1 MLGVGGA
8 EIITRLPVEFRYE
21 GNIFSGEKR
30 AELHV
35 VPRFAVRLAPQIAII
50 PRPTREIVADRGAP
64 DSHVHV
70 HREVRVTV
78 TNGVRGPAAGEVK
91 LELPV
96 GGDRCPIRRRCAS
109 RARTRRRRCALPWIC
124 RLRRHLG
131 RPHAGDGE
139 SRRRVVRCGVSGDRL
154 PHIRRRHVLQEAA
167 GAMKIVD
174 VQARPNLR
182 VGYVMGVG
190 DQVPQAIEQLG
201 VRLEM
206 IDAEHLAWGDLASY
220 DAIVVGVRAYERRED
235 LRAHNDRLLEYARG
249 GGVVIVQ
256 DNKFEFNEAQYG
268 PYPANVSSNRVTDEN
283 APVSVLVPDHPAFR
297 FPNRLGEAAWRGWV
311 QERGLYFLG
320 EKDPQYV
327 DLLELSDPFENN
339 RGPKRGALVEARIGR
354 GRWLYVG
361 LGLWRQLP
369 AGTDG
374 AYQLLA
380 NLLSLGDPTRLT
392 PPRAQ

>member
-1 MLGVGGA
+1 M
-8 EIITRLPVEFRYE
+8 
-21 GNIFSGEKR
+21 
-30 AELHV
+30 
-35 VPRFAVRLAPQIAII
+35 
-50 PRPTREIVADRGAP
+50 
-64 DSHVHV
+64 

-78 TNGVRGPAAGEVK
+78 TNGVRGPASGEVK
-91 LELPV
+91 LELPARWRSTP
-96 GGDRCPIRRRCAS
+96 DSAPLSFS
-109 RARTRRRRCALPWIC
+109 REDEAQTVRFAVDLPAATPPGEYRMRAMARV
-124 RLRRHLG
+124 
-131 RPHAGDGE
+131 DGE
-139 SRRRVVRCGVSGDRL
+139 WLAAGYQVIEY
-154 PHIRRRHVLQEAA
+154 PHIRRRHVVHEAT

-174 VQARPNLR
+174 VQTRPNLS

-190 DQVPQAIEQLG
+190 DQVPPAIEQLG

-206 IDAEHLAWGDLASY
+206 IDAEQLAWGDLARY

-235 LRAHNDRLLEYARG
+235 LRAHNHRLLEYARG
-249 GGVVIVQ
+249 GGVVMVQ
-256 DNKFEFNEAQYG
+256 YNKFEFNEAQYG
-268 PYPANVSSNRVTDEN
+268 PYPARVSSNRVTDEN
-283 APVSVLVPDHPAFR
+283 APVSVLVPDHPVFQS
-297 FPNRLGEAAWRGWV
+297 PNRIGEAAWRGWV

-327 DLLELSDPFENN
+327 DLVEMSDPFENN

-380 NLLSLGDPTRLT
+380 NLLSLGTPSTRA
-392 PPRAQ
+392 AQPGQ